1 MLTFLTLEAT
11 VFYYDDDLE
20 LGMVFFLVSKKKT
33 LQPACGGQRDRR
45 QETHTYLPTYVVMM
59 LLRL

>member
-20 LGMVFFLVSKKKT
+20 LGMFLIFGLKEKKNCN
-33 LQPACGGQRDRR
+33 QHAGAR
-45 QETHTYLPTYVVMM
+45 
-59 LLRL
+59 

>member
-20 LGMVFFLVSKKKT
+20 LGCYFFGLKEKINCN
-33 LQPACGGQRDRR
+33 QHAGAR
-45 QETHTYLPTYVVMM
+45 
-59 LLRL
+59 